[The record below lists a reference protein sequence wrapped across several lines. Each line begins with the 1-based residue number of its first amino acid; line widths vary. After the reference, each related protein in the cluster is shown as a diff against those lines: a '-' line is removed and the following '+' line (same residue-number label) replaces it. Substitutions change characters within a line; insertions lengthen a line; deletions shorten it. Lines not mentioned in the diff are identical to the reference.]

1 MTRDKNSMSRG
12 TLLLA
17 AAMIAVLS
25 IPLAAAPKAAPG
37 AGSQNLDAVSAQLA
51 RHVRHE
57 LLMLP
62 FYSVFDNLQ
71 FSLEG
76 ADTVVLSGQVVR
88 PTLKSGAGNVMR
100 RVEGITKVINN
111 IEVLPLSGFDDRLR
125 AATYR
130 AIFSQ
135 PALDRYALQPIPPI
149 HIIVKN
155 GNVTLIGVVA
165 SAMDKNLAGIIA
177 NTVPNVFSV
186 KNELTVEGR
195 S

>member
-1 MTRDKNSMSRG
+1 
-12 TLLLA
+12 
-17 AAMIAVLS
+17 
-25 IPLAAAPKAAPG
+25 
-37 AGSQNLDAVSAQLA
+37 
-51 RHVRHE
+51 
-57 LLMLP
+57 
-62 FYSVFDNLQ
+62 
-71 FSLEG
+71 
-76 ADTVVLSGQVVR
+76 
-88 PTLKSGAGNVMR
+88 MR

-165 SAMDKNLAGIIA
+165 SAMDKNLAGTIA

>member
-1 MTRDKNSMSRG
+1 MSRRS
-12 TLLLA
+12 LLLA

-25 IPLAAAPKAAPG
+25 LPLAAAPKAAPG
-37 AGSQNLDAVSAQLA
+37 AGSQNLDEVSAQLA
-51 RHVRHE
+51 KQVRHE

-88 PTLKSGAGNVMR
+88 PTLKSGAENVMR

-155 GNVTLIGVVA
+155 GDVRLVGVVA
-165 SAMDKNLAGIIA
+165 SAMDKNLAGMIA

>member
-37 AGSQNLDAVSAQLA
+37 ATSQNLDESQLRLA
-51 RHVRHE
+51 KQIRHQ
-57 LLMLP
+57 LIMLP

-76 ADTVVLSGQVVR
+76 NNTVVLSGQVVR
-88 PTLKSGAGNVMR
+88 PTLKSGAGNVVR

-111 IEVLPLSGFDDRLR
+111 IEVLPLSPFDSRIRR
-125 AATYR
+125 AEYR
-130 AIFSQ
+130 VIFSQ
-135 PALDRYALQPIPPI
+135 PSLDRYALQAIPPI

-165 SAMDKNLAGIIA
+165 SKMDKNLAGIVA
-177 NTVPNVFSV
+177 NSVPGAFSV
-186 KNELTVEGR
+186 KNELMVEGR